1 MTTSAPTLVVLAA
14 GMSSRFNKDAAP
26 GDAALKQVVGFGPH
40 GETILDYSVFDALRA
55 GFQKAVFVIRREF
68 ESEFRRNVT
77 DKFAG
82 AIAVDFAF
90 QEIDDIPR
98 HLLPADFTAATR
110 AKPWGTGHAVLASR
124 HVVNEPVGVINA
136 DDFYGRSSFEKLAGF
151 LRQPDLDSMPCRNCM
166 VGFPMRPTLSD
177 HGRVARGV
185 CTVVTKTQI
194 QSGRPRTAAVPG
206 DIQLLKHIEELT
218 DLVKTP
224 TGAEN
229 RPAGEPP
236 RSFTGDELVSL
247 NIWGFAHG
255 IFSNFERVFANFLRH
270 SGRDPKAEFYIP
282 FALDQLIREGA
293 EQCRVLR
300 SDAQWFGVTYRDDVP
315 AVRTAL
321 DHLHHSGGY
330 PKKLWA

>member
-206 DIQLLKHIEELT
+206 DIQRATPGTAAVCRAPPCAPFELCSGHAILLRAEHGT
-218 DLVKTP
+218 GAASP
-224 TGAEN
+224 TGFRVWQHSSRLGRSIAPPFSSL
-229 RPAGEPP
+229 RPQFSTIIPAARRAGGRPGNGYGGGG
-236 RSFTGDELVSL
+236 RLRR
-247 NIWGFAHG
+247 HG
-255 IFSNFERVFANFLRH
+255 AR
-270 SGRDPKAEFYIP
+270 Y
-282 FALDQLIREGA
+282 
-293 EQCRVLR
+293 
-300 SDAQWFGVTYRDDVP
+300 
-315 AVRTAL
+315 
-321 DHLHHSGGY
+321 
-330 PKKLWA
+330 